1 MANIGDVAKRAGVS
15 TATVSRALNRQS
27 SVDPALAQRV
37 MEAAAELG
45 YRPSAVA
52 RSLRRNKSSLWA
64 VIISDITNPFYTTMV
79 RGIEDV
85 AQAAGYSVILCNT
98 DEDGGKEAA
107 YIWVSQSL
115 RVAGAIIC
123 PASESST
130 DVSPLLDGGIPVVI
144 VDRKIDDG
152 RVDSVLVDNAGGAA
166 DATRHLIASGYRR
179 IACIS
184 GPRQVSTAADRLGGY
199 TEALRAAGREI
210 DPELIRY
217 TDFREGGAYAAIG
230 ELLALA
236 DPPDA
241 VFVANNLMTLGVL
254 RYLAEQRIPVP
265 HALGVVGFDDLPW
278 PDVVG
283 PGLSTVGQP
292 TYQVGRAAAQTLVR
306 RMTDAES
313 APSTVTLPTQLTVR
327 ESSRPAARVAVS
339 AD

>member
-1 MANIGDVAKRAGVS
+1 
-15 TATVSRALNRQS
+15 
-27 SVDPALAQRV
+27 
-37 MEAAAELG
+37 
-45 YRPSAVA
+45 VA
-52 RSLRRNKSSLWA
+52 RNLRRNKSSLWA
-64 VIISDITNPFYTTMV
+64 VIVSDITNPFYTTMV

-85 AQAAGYSVILCNT
+85 AQAAEYSVILCNT

-107 YIWVSQSL
+107 YISVSLSL
-115 RVAGAIIC
+115 RVAGVIIC

-144 VDRKIDDG
+144 VDRKIDDD

-166 DATRHLIASGYRR
+166 DATRHLITSGYRR

-184 GPRQVSTAADRLGGY
+184 GPRQVSTAADRLAGY
-199 TEALRAAGREI
+199 TEALRAAGCEI
-210 DPELIRY
+210 DPELIRC
-217 TDFREGGAYAAIG
+217 TDFREGGAYAAMG
-230 ELLALA
+230 ELLDMA

-254 RYLAEQRIPVP
+254 RYLAEHRIPVP
-265 HALGVVGFDDLPW
+265 DALGLVGFDDIPW

-292 TYQVGRAAAQTLVR
+292 TYQLGRAAAQTLVH
-306 RMTDAES
+306 RMTDAEG
-313 APSTVTLPTQLTVR
+313 APSTVTLPTQLIVR
-327 ESSRPAARVAVS
+327 ESSRPGVRVAVR